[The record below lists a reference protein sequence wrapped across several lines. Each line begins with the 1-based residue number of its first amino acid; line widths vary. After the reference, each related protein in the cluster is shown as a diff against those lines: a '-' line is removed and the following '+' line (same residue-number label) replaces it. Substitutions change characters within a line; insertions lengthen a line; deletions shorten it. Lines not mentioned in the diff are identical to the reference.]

1 MDVNGTRFHL
11 LTSARDWRAYA
22 PGADEAV
29 QTLACT
35 PGSPPD
41 DAPASGEGAVVWDPE
56 TRSVGLR
63 PLVFR
68 FPTASGAAPLDAT
81 RRRGAGR
88 SGFGHWYTVSD
99 DRAGIDV
106 LASGEREAWTYW
118 RPGLTQIEA
127 PRPEADAFEPKT
139 PPEAVTPGPL
149 RGLAI
154 TTLQHLAAG
163 APERGALLVI
173 DLHAGGAVTVLPWP
187 EDAGFRPLDL
197 APRPRGGLWILDR
210 PDATSARLWLLDRH
224 FQVEGQAAPEAAPA
238 PDGGSFSPE
247 AASEPR
253 PGTPYPARIREA
265 DALPLDPDAI
275 AVEALPDDTALVLE
289 VEADGTSRVRRL
301 TTSGVQRGP
310 AVDVG
315 ACVERYVE
323 TGDGAPLDFTAHD
336 LAFVPDEG
344 LRPPVVTGTLTV
356 VGAGGDQAFAFRLF
370 ADDDELRLS
379 LRPAFF
385 PLRRFGGKGIVAAGG
400 LVHYDLGDR
409 WLPLVAQP
417 RPRYEAEGTL
427 TIGDPDPEAAPPLDG
442 REPECVWHRLLLDA
456 CLPAGTEVAVESRAA
471 DDPDLLPS
479 VPWTLEP
486 RLYLRDTGTEIPY
499 HEPFREGADRTGT
512 WEVLFQRA
520 TGRWLQLR
528 LTFRGDGRHS
538 PRVFALRAYYGR
550 FSYLARYLPA
560 VYRRDETSA
569 SFLDRFLA
577 NLEGTY
583 TEVEGL
589 IAEAQVLFDVRTL
602 RDEFLP
608 WLAAWFGTTL
618 DPAYDENRRRL
629 FLTHAVQ
636 LFRERGT
643 PRGVARLVRLAIDPC
658 PTEALFLPEAVDC
671 DVGAISARCA
681 EAGVVR
687 SGLRITEA
695 YRSPTAP
702 SPHHFT
708 VLVPVDP
715 ASAPTS
721 QAHRLA
727 LAERVVEAARPAHTT
742 SDVAPF
748 WALFQVGEA
757 RLGVDTVLDVG
768 HRYLLFRLGET
779 ALAAGT
785 LGAEHPFD
793 RTDRVVVG
801 RDGPGPATVPC

>member
-29 QTLACT
+29 QTLACA

-41 DAPASGEGAVVWDPE
+41 EDAASGDGAVVWDPE
-56 TRSVGLR
+56 TQSVGLR

-68 FPTASGAAPLDAT
+68 FPTASGAAPLDPA
-81 RRRGAGR
+81 RRRGGGR
-88 SGFGHWYTVSD
+88 SRFGHWYTISED
-99 DRAGIDV
+99 PAGIDV
-106 LASGEREAWTYW
+106 LAAGERGAWAYW
-118 RPGLTQIEA
+118 RPGMTQIEPPRAEAGAFRPKDA
-127 PRPEADAFEPKT
+127 PDVLA
-139 PPEAVTPGPL
+139 PGPL
-149 RGLAI
+149 RGLAV
-154 TTLQHLAAG
+154 TTLQHLAVG
-163 APERGALLVI
+163 TLDPGGLLVV
-173 DLHAGGAVTVLPWP
+173 DLQAGGAVTVLPWP
-187 EDAGFRPLDL
+187 ETAGFRPLDL

-210 PDATSARLWLLDRH
+210 PDDETARLWLLDRH
-224 FQVEGQAAPEAAPA
+224 FQVVMQEGPEAEPV
-238 PDGGSFSPE
+238 PDGGSFAPE
-247 AASEPR
+247 AGPEPEA
-253 PGTPYPARIREA
+253 GVPYPATIQVA
-265 DALPLDPDAI
+265 DALVLDPDAVAI
-275 AVEALPDDTALVLE
+275 EALPDDTALVLE
-289 VEADGTSRVRRL
+289 VEEDGTSRVRRL
-301 TTSGVQRGP
+301 TASGTQRGP

-315 ACVERYVE
+315 ACVERWVE
-323 TGDGAPLDFTAHD
+323 REDGEPFDFTAYD
-336 LAFVPDEG
+336 LAFVPDAG

-356 VGAGGDQAFAFRLF
+356 VGVGGDQAFAFRLF
-370 ADDDELRLS
+370 ADDDELRLA
-379 LRPAFF
+379 LRPSFF
-385 PLRRFGGKGIVAAGG
+385 PLRRFGGKGVVAAGG
-400 LVHYDLGDR
+400 QVHYDLGDR

-417 RPRYEAEGTL
+417 RPRYENAGTL
-427 TIGDPDPEAAPPLDG
+427 TIGDPADDHAPPLDG

-456 CLPAGTEVAVESRAA
+456 CIPAGTEVAVETRAA
-471 DDPDLLPS
+471 DAPDLLPS
-479 VPWTLEP
+479 VPWTPEP
-486 RLYLRDTGTEIPY
+486 RLYLRATGTEIPY
-499 HEPFREGADRTGT
+499 HEPVREGAERTGT

-520 TGRWLQLR
+520 TGRYLQLR

-550 FSYLARYLPA
+550 FSYLDRYLPA

-577 NLEGTY
+577 NLEATY
-583 TEVEGL
+583 TEIEGL
-589 IAEAQVLFDVRTL
+589 IAEAQVLLDVRTL

-608 WLAAWFGTTL
+608 WLAGWFGTTL

-629 FLTHAVQ
+629 FLAHAVP

-643 PRGVARLVRLAIDPC
+643 PRGVARLVRLAVDPC
-658 PTEALFLPEAVDC
+658 PTEALFAPDAVDC

-715 ASAPTS
+715 ASEPTA
-721 QAHRLA
+721 QEQRLA
-727 LAERVVEAARPAHTT
+727 LVRRVVEAARPAHTT
-742 SDVAPF
+742 SEVGPF
-748 WALFQVGEA
+748 WALLQVGEA

-768 HRYLLFRLGET
+768 PRYAVFRLGES
-779 ALAAGT
+779 ALAAAA

-793 RTDRVVVG
+793 LTDRVVVG

>member
-11 LTSARDWRAYA
+11 LTSAADWRAVA
-22 PGADEAV
+22 PSADAV
-29 QTLACT
+29 LQVLACDD
-35 PGSPPD
+35 GSPPD
-41 DAPASGEGAVVWDPE
+41 DATASGEGAVVWDPE
-56 TRSVGLR
+56 TQSVGLR

-68 FPTASGAAPLDAT
+68 FPSASDAAPLDTT

-99 DRAGIDV
+99 DQSGIDV
-106 LASGEREAWTYW
+106 LASGERATWAYW
-118 RPGLTQIEA
+118 RPGMTQIEP
-127 PRPEADAFEPKT
+127 PRTEEGDFQPKNAPEAIA
-139 PPEAVTPGPL
+139 PGPL
-149 RGLAI
+149 RGLAV

-163 APERGALLVI
+163 VPGGLLVI
-173 DLHAGGAVTVLPWP
+173 DLHAGGAVTHLPWP
-187 EDAGFRPLDL
+187 EDADFRPLDL

-210 PDATSARLWLLDRH
+210 PDDDTARLWLLDRH
-224 FQVEGQAAPEAAPA
+224 FQVVMQAAPEAAPV
-238 PDGGSFSPE
+238 PDGGGFAPH
-247 AASEPR
+247 AASGAVG
-253 PGTPYPARIREA
+253 GTLYPTTIREA
-265 DALPLDPDAI
+265 DAISLDPDAV
-275 AVEALPDDTALVLE
+275 AVEALPDDTVLVLE

-301 TTSGVQRGP
+301 TASGTQRGP
-310 AVDVG
+310 AVDLG
-315 ACVERYVE
+315 ACVERWVE
-323 TGDGAPLDFTAHD
+323 LADGEAFDFTAYD
-336 LAFVPDEG
+336 FAFVPDDG
-344 LRPPVVTGTLTV
+344 LRTPVVTGTLTV

-370 ADDDELRLS
+370 ADDDELRLA
-379 LRPAFF
+379 LRPSFF

-400 LVHYDLGDR
+400 QVHYDLGDR

-417 RPRYEAEGTL
+417 RPRFESEGTL
-427 TIGDPDPEAAPPLDG
+427 TIGDPASEAAPLDG

-456 CLPAGTEVAVESRAA
+456 CIPAGTEIAVESRAA

-479 VPWTLEP
+479 VPWEPEP
-486 RLYLRDTGTEIPY
+486 RLYLRATGTEIPF
-499 HEPFREGADRTGT
+499 HEPIREGTERTGT
-512 WEVLFQRA
+512 WELLFQRA
-520 TGRWLQLR
+520 RGRYLQLR

-550 FSYLARYLPA
+550 FSYRDRYLPA

-583 TEVEGL
+583 TEIEGL

-608 WLAAWFGTTL
+608 WLAGWFGTTL

-629 FLTHAVQ
+629 FLAHAVQ

-658 PTEALFLPEAVDC
+658 PTEALFAPEAVDC

-681 EAGVVR
+681 AAGVVR
-687 SGLRITEA
+687 TGVRITEA

-715 ASAPTS
+715 AQAPTA
-721 QAHRLA
+721 QEQRLA
-727 LAERVVEAARPAHTT
+727 LVRRVVEAARPAHTT
-742 SDVAPF
+742 SEVGPF
-748 WALFQVGEA
+748 WALLQVGEA

-768 HRYLLFRLGET
+768 HRYAVVRLGER
-779 ALAAGT
+779 ALAAGY

-793 RTDRVVVG
+793 LTTRVVVG
-801 RDGPGPATVPC
+801 RDGPGPTTVPC